1 MQHIQVISSSPIRL
15 LALELSGPIRAKEI
29 PYLLDYPTLEATS
42 NDQDLCIY
50 QNVYFPCHSYTS
62 KPE

>member
-50 QNVYFPCHSYTS
+50 QNVYFP
-62 KPE
+62 